1 MTQIDHGTIQYRD
14 ELIRKMIHLCSL
26 SFPVIYYFIS
36 RYDAILILSG
46 FTIFSLTIELWR
58 YFSPKAGKIFYS
70 LFGFLL
76 REHEMDAK
84 KKNLSGATYVILSG
98 LLCVIIFPKIIFL
111 TAFLI
116 LIISDTSAAL
126 IGRRYGKHQFLA
138 KSLEGT
144 LAFFVS
150 AVIVVFVTPKI
161 LYVPAEYIFGIL
173 AAALGAIAENISYGW
188 ADDNLTIPLTVGGVI
203 WICYLIFYPNV
214 PLILL
219 NVPQ

>member
-1 MTQIDHGTIQYRD
+1 MTQIDRGNIQYRD
-14 ELIRKMIHLCSL
+14 ELIRKLIHLCSL
-26 SFPVIYYFIS
+26 SFPIIYYFIS
-36 RYDAILILSG
+36 RHDAILILTG

-58 YFSPKAGKIFYS
+58 YFSPKAGVVFNN

-84 KKNLSGATYVILSG
+84 KKNLSGATYVFLSA
-98 LLCVIIFPKIIFL
+98 LLSVIVFPKVIFL
-111 TAFLI
+111 TAFTI

-126 IGRRYGKHQFLA
+126 IGRRYGKHKFLA
-138 KSLEGT
+138 KSFEGT

-150 AVIVVFVTPKI
+150 AVIVIFVTPKI
-161 LYVPAEYIFGIL
+161 LYVPAEYYFGIL

-203 WICYLIFYPNV
+203 WICYLLFYPNLQLV
-214 PLILL
+214 LL

>member
-26 SFPVIYYFIS
+26 SFPIIYYFIS
-36 RYDAILILSG
+36 RHDAIIILSG
-46 FTIFSLTIELWR
+46 LTLFSLSIELLR
-58 YFSPKAGKIFYS
+58 YVSPKAGEIFIR
-70 LFGFLL
+70 LFGFLM
-76 REHEMDAK
+76 REHEMDKK
-84 KKNLSGATYVILSG
+84 KKNLSGATYVFLSA
-98 LLCVIIFPKIIFL
+98 LLSVIIFPKVIFL
-111 TAFLI
+111 TAFSV

-150 AVIVVFVTPKI
+150 AVIVVFLTPKI
-161 LYVPAEYIFGIL
+161 LYVPAEYYIGIV
-173 AAALGAIAENISYGW
+173 AVALGAIAENISYGW
-188 ADDNLTIPLTVGGVI
+188 ADDNMTIPLTVGGVI

-214 PLILL
+214 PLILSH
-219 NVPQ
+219 VPQ

>member
-173 AAALGAIAENISYGW
+173 AAALGAIVENISYGW

>member
-1 MTQIDHGTIQYRD
+1 MTQTDHGTIQYRD

-26 SFPVIYYFIS
+26 SFPIIYYFIS

-58 YFSPKAGKIFYS
+58 YFSPKAGEIFYN

-76 REHEMDAK
+76 REHEMDKK
-84 KKNLSGATYVILSG
+84 KKNLSGATYVFLSA
-98 LLCVIIFPKIIFL
+98 LLSVIIFPKVIFL
-111 TAFLI
+111 TAFTI

-144 LAFFVS
+144 IAFFVS

-161 LYVPAEYIFGIL
+161 MYVPAEYLIGIL
-173 AAALGAIAENISYGW
+173 AAALGAIAENISYGL